1 MSTRK
6 VGGFTAPQRAV
17 RAYVACCLQNDVPW
31 TREAGS
37 QRDPVVWGLLWRY
50 WTTHIG
56 VEANE
61 SSNAT
66 TEWILTLLLL
76 SAPRVTRARI
86 HVRTDRTLKR
96 GDHAGV
102 ARELLVA
109 VALTLAAIEL
119 ADVNYPSV
127 EYVVAS
133 VWNDFCAI
141 FCSADPPLVL
151 TPTFLRALRL
161 LRSET
166 RVEALRIGWIEAE
179 TEVEGNTRTRLD

>member
-1 MSTRK
+1 MSTRSF
-6 VGGFTAPQRAV
+6 GGFTASQRAV

-50 WTTHIG
+50 WTTHLW
-56 VEANE
+56 VND
-61 SSNAT
+61 SST

-76 SAPRVTRARI
+76 SAPRATRAR
-86 HVRTDRTLKR
+86 VRERTDRTLKR

-102 ARELLVA
+102 ARELLVT
-109 VALTLAAIEL
+109 VALTLAAIDL
-119 ADVNYPSV
+119 ADVHYPSV

-141 FCSADPPLVL
+141 FCSTDPPLVL

-166 RVEALRIGWIEAE
+166 RVEALRIGWIEVEAE
-179 TEVEGNTRTRLD
+179 